1 MTSPPVE
8 MESPL
13 WRFSLAVYR
22 GAGVQ
27 EECLGVQERFGVDV
41 NLLMLCAY
49 AGAVEG
55 AVLSASDIADALE
68 ASGAWHG
75 NVVKTLRQVRRTL
88 KPWGAGA
95 HDPEKARPALDA
107 GWVPVFGKDHAPS
120 KSPLSNVV
128 EALRTKVKGAELE
141 AEQIEQ
147 AMMWTWLRAQT
158 GQLRRREPRQAL
170 AANVFALLVRCGATG
185 AQADPSQALPQF
197 CAAALRVG
205 TRDKVTGTN
214 V

>member
-1 MTSPPVE
+1 MTSSPVE
-8 MESPL
+8 MDSPL

-27 EECLGVQERFGVDV
+27 EECLDVQERFGIDV
-41 NLLMLCAY
+41 NLLMLCGY

-55 AVLSASDIADALE
+55 AVLSPSDVADALE

-75 NVVKTLRQVRRTL
+75 NVVRTLRQVRRTL
-88 KPWGAGA
+88 KPWGTGE
-95 HDPEKARPALDA
+95 HDPEKWA
-107 GWVPVFGKDHAPS
+107 PVFGKDHAPD
-120 KSPLSNVV
+120 KVPLANTV

-147 AMMWTWLRAQT
+147 AMMWTWLRARA
-158 GQLRRREPRQAL
+158 GQWRRREPRQAL
-170 AANVFALLVRCGATG
+170 IANVFALLVRCGATG
-185 AQADPSQALPQF
+185 AQADPLRALPRF

-205 TRDKVTGTN
+205 TREQATGTGP
-214 V
+214 

>member
-1 MTSPPVE
+1 MTAAPVE

-22 GAGVQ
+22 GPGVQ
-27 EECLGVQERFGVDV
+27 EECLAVQERHGVDV
-41 NLLMLCAY
+41 NLLMLVAY
-49 AGAVEG
+49 VGAIEG

-88 KPWGAGA
+88 KPQGAGQE
-95 HDPEKARPALDA
+95 PLAR
-107 GWVPVFGKDHAPS
+107 
-120 KSPLSNVV
+120 VV
-128 EALRTKVKGAELE
+128 ETLRTKVKGAELE

-147 AMMWTWLRAQT
+147 AMMWTWLRARA
-158 GQLRRREPRQAL
+158 GQMRRREPRQAL

-185 AQADPSQALPQF
+185 VQADPAQALPQF
-197 CAAALRVG
+197 CAAALRVVA
-205 TRDKVTGTN
+205 RDQATGTGT
-214 V
+214 

>member
-1 MTSPPVE
+1 MTSAPVE

-27 EECLGVQERFGVDV
+27 EECLDVQERFGIDV

-75 NVVKTLRQVRRTL
+75 NVVKELRQVRRTL
-88 KPWGAGA
+88 KPWSEAG
-95 HDPEKARPALDA
+95 D
-107 GWVPVFGKDHAPS
+107 F
-120 KSPLSNVV
+120 
-128 EALRTKVKGAELE
+128 
-141 AEQIEQ
+141 
-147 AMMWTWLRAQT
+147 
-158 GQLRRREPRQAL
+158 
-170 AANVFALLVRCGATG
+170 
-185 AQADPSQALPQF
+185 AQAV
-197 CAAALRVG
+197 AALRL
-205 TRDKVTGTN
+205 
-214 V
+214 

>member
-1 MTSPPVE
+1 MSAAPVE

-22 GAGVQ
+22 GPGVQ

-49 AGAVEG
+49 VGAVEG

-75 NVVKTLRQVRRTL
+75 NVVKALRQVRRTL
-88 KPWGAGA
+88 KPWGAGQGPFA
-95 HDPEKARPALDA
+95 
-107 GWVPVFGKDHAPS
+107 
-120 KSPLSNVV
+120 NVV
-128 EALRTKVKGAELE
+128 EALRVKVKGAELE

-147 AMMWTWLRAQT
+147 AMMWNWLRTQA

-185 AQADPSQALPQF
+185 AQADPLQALPRF

-205 TRDKVTGTN
+205 ARDQATGTGS
-214 V
+214 

>member
-1 MTSPPVE
+1 MTSPVE

-55 AVLSASDIADALE
+55 AVLSPSDVADALE

-75 NVVKTLRQVRRTL
+75 NVVKELRQVRRTL

-95 HDPEKARPALDA
+95 HDPEKWA
-107 GWVPVFGKDHAPS
+107 PVFGKDHAPS
-120 KSPLSNVV
+120 KSPFGNVV

-147 AMMWTWLRAQT
+147 AMMWTWLRAQA

-197 CAAALRVG
+197 CAAAMRVG

-214 V
+214 A

>member
-1 MTSPPVE
+1 MTSPPE
-8 MESPL
+8 MDSPL

-27 EECLGVQERFGVDV
+27 EECLDVQERFGIDV

-49 AGAVEG
+49 VGAVEG

-68 ASGAWHG
+68 GSGAWHA
-75 NVVKTLRQVRRTL
+75 NAVKTLRHVRRTL
-88 KPWGAGA
+88 KPWGTGEG
-95 HDPEKARPALDA
+95 PFSR
-107 GWVPVFGKDHAPS
+107 
-120 KSPLSNVV
+120 VV

-147 AMMWTWLRAQT
+147 AMMWAWLREQAAHW
-158 GQLRRREPRQAL
+158 RRREPRQAL
-170 AANVFALLVRCGATG
+170 IANVFALLVRCGATG
-185 AQADPSQALPQF
+185 AQADPQQALPQF

-205 TRDKVTGTN
+205 TREQATGTGP
-214 V
+214 

>member
-1 MTSPPVE
+1 MTAPAE

-27 EECLGVQERFGVDV
+27 EECLDVQERFGIDV

-49 AGAVEG
+49 VGAVEG
-55 AVLSASDIADALE
+55 AVLSASDVADALE

-75 NVVKTLRQVRRTL
+75 NVVRALRQVRRTL
-88 KPWGAGA
+88 KPWGTGEVPFA
-95 HDPEKARPALDA
+95 H
-107 GWVPVFGKDHAPS
+107 
-120 KSPLSNVV
+120 VV

-147 AMMWTWLRAQT
+147 AMMWAWLRDQA
-158 GQLRRREPRQAL
+158 GQWRRREPRQAL
-170 AANVFALLVRCGATG
+170 IANVFALLVRCGATG
-185 AQADPSQALPQF
+185 AQADPQQALPQF

-205 TRDKVTGTN
+205 TREQATGTGP
-214 V
+214 